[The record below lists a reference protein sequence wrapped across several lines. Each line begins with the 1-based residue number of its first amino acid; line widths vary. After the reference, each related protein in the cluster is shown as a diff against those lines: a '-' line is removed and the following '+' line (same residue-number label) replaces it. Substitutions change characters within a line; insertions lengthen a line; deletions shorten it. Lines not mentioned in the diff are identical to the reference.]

1 MNGDKLIQVTWH
13 SRLAPLSPLAVAAQ
27 GNVATSLAHRLL
39 KESDDVLTRFKGVSG
54 DGLLVILGPEELLP
68 WVDRVIY
75 LGRDHL
81 APSLLL
87 PTNLEPSVP
96 LSLFERSLTERYSDV
111 IPCALLLDPLSIVPL
126 TEARPI
132 ARKSLIKWLEADL

>member
-1 MNGDKLIQVTWH
+1 MDGDKLIQVTWH
-13 SRLAPLSPLAVAAQ
+13 SRLAPLSPVAVAAQ
-27 GNVATSLAHRLL
+27 GNAATALALRLL
-39 KESDDVLTRFKGVSG
+39 KESDDVLIRFKGVG
-54 DGLLVILGPEELLP
+54 GRGLLVIQGPEELLP
-68 WVDRVIY
+68 WVDRVVY

-96 LSLFERSLTERYSDV
+96 LSLLERSLTERYADAA
-111 IPCALLLDPLSIVPL
+111 PCALLLDPLSIVPM